1 MRILVTSKSFSKVD
15 PAASKLLEEKGF
27 ILEHLQAPVMTSS
40 LIASRIKGIDCL
52 IVGNDP
58 VGPNVFEAADCLKL
72 VHMHGT
78 GLDGIDVE
86 SATAHGV
93 LVSNVTGANK
103 NAVAELTLA
112 LMLTVGRRID
122 KHIELFKQGRWER
135 TAGHELSSK
144 TVGIIGLGN
153 IGRRLVELLKGFD
166 VKVIGYD
173 PYADRSWAEAHGVR
187 LADHSD
193 KVFTDADFLVLSA
206 PLTPE
211 TEHIVC
217 AQTLSLMKRS
227 AYLINTA
234 RGALV
239 DEQALTEAV
248 QSGRI
253 AGAAIDVYRQEPPS
267 DDSPLRLADIVMTPH
282 IAATSYE
289 TSSAVSMIVARQ
301 IIEILID
308 GHKELAVNHQEVSAL
323 V

>member
-1 MRILVTSKSFSKVD
+1 MKILVTSKSFSKVNAE
-15 PAASKLLEEKGF
+15 AASLLEQKGF

-40 LIASRIKGIDCL
+40 LIASKIKGVDCL

-58 VGPNVFEAADCLKL
+58 VESDVFEAADCLKL

-86 SATAHGV
+86 CATAHGV

-103 NAVAELTLA
+103 NAVAELILA

-122 KHIELFKQGRWER
+122 KHIDLFKEGRWER
-135 TAGHELSSK
+135 TAGHEVSFK

-173 PYADRSWAEAHGVR
+173 PYADQSWARDHGVR
-187 LADHSD
+187 LTEQCDDVFIEADY
-193 KVFTDADFLVLSA
+193 LVLSV

-217 AQTLSLMKRS
+217 ERTLSLMKRS
-227 AYLINTA
+227 SYLINTA

-239 DEQALTEAV
+239 DEQALIEAV
-248 QSGRI
+248 KNGRI
-253 AGAAIDVYRQEPPS
+253 AGAALDAYRQEPPS
-267 DDSPLRLADIVMTPH
+267 HDSPLRFTDIVMTPH

-289 TSSAVSMIVARQ
+289 TSSSVSMIVARQ
-301 IIEILID
+301 VIGILIE
-308 GHKELAVNHQEVSAL
+308 GKKELAVNYKEVSAS